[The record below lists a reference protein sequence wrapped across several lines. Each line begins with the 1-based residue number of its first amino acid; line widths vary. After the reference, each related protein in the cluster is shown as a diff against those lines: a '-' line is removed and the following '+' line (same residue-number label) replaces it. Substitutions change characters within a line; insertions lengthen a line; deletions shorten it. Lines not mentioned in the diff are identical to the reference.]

1 MQRQIYGIG
10 VSLVSAGT
18 SFVTAYIH
26 PDPQV
31 RTLSLLSGLSSLLIG
46 PITFGSGLPSINSE
60 LLAMGKES
68 DIGSDEWAK
77 RASRVDELV
86 QGWEKRHNIR
96 YISYVGGWAFSA
108 AAVLSA
114 LSV

>member
-1 MQRQIYGIG
+1 M
-10 VSLVSAGT
+10 VSAGT
-18 SFVTAYIH
+18 SFATAYIH

-46 PITFGSGLPSINSE
+46 PITFGSGLPAINSE

-68 DIGSDEWAK
+68 NTSTDEWNK
-77 RASRVDELV
+77 RAGRVDELV

-96 YISYVGGWAFSA
+96 YASYVGGWALSA
-108 AAVLSA
+108 AALLSA
-114 LSV
+114 LSQ